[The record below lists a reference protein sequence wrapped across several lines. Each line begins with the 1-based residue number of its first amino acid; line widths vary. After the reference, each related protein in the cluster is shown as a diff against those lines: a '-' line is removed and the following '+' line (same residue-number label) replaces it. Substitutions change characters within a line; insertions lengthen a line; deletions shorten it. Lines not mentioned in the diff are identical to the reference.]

1 MELLGPFTFGEKNLF
16 LPKIIRKLRIQSVGK
31 TSDFLV
37 LILAVNTVTA
47 GLERVTDY
55 IYGNDVQK
63 C

>member
-1 MELLGPFTFGEKNLF
+1 
-16 LPKIIRKLRIQSVGK
+16 VGK
-31 TSDFLV
+31 ISDFLV

-55 IYGNDVQK
+55 ICENNVQK